1 VKLNRDATLARSK
14 IESKRRFVSKQNPA
28 VEQSGLETTQL
39 EKSNGLVR
47 VMGRWTLT
55 ALVINSIVGN
65 GIFGVPSIV
74 SSYLGPWSPLAYLIA
89 AAGMGIIMSC
99 FAEVASQFRT
109 SGGPYLYAREAFGR
123 FLGIGT
129 GWLLWLIR
137 VTASA
142 AAVNL
147 FTNYLAEFWPNV
159 NQPLPR
165 LVVLSI
171 LIGFLTIINYR
182 GVESGAAASNIFTVA
197 KLSAL
202 LSFALAGGI
211 FLLRTRPAIPIPS
224 PGSSPLSA
232 HNWFE
237 AMLVLVFAFGGFEA
251 ALVPM
256 AEAKDPRR
264 DTPFALFTAL
274 LTTAVLFCAIQFVV
288 VRLLPTASATNR
300 PLADAAREMGGEVG
314 ATLITFGALIS
325 LYGYLSA
332 QILHTPRLT
341 FALAERGDFPAIF
354 SDIHSRFRT
363 PHVSILFFSAI
374 VWAMAAAGNFKA
386 NVIISSVGR
395 LFVYLIVCAA
405 LPVLRRSRPI
415 ALAYRAPM
423 GDFLATAGVIFM
435 LVLISR
441 MRRGEW
447 VVILMTIAIALANW
461 LWVRTRNA

>member
-1 VKLNRDATLARSK
+1 MSKHNRA
-14 IESKRRFVSKQNPA
+14 IEH
-28 VEQSGLETTQL
+28 SGLESAKL
-39 EKSNGLVR
+39 DKSDGLVR

-74 SSYLGPWSPLAYLIA
+74 SSYLGQWSPLAYLIA
-89 AAGMGIIMSC
+89 AVGMGIIMAC
-99 FAEVASQFRT
+99 FAEVASQFRK

-123 FLGIGT
+123 FLGIET

-165 LVVLSI
+165 LAVLSI
-171 LIGFLTIINYR
+171 LVGFLTIVNYC
-182 GVESGAAASNIFTVA
+182 GVESGAAASNIFTIA

-202 LSFALAGGI
+202 LSFAIAGGI
-211 FLLRTRPAIPIPS
+211 FLLRTHPAIPPPS
-224 PGSSPLSA
+224 PGSSPLSV

-251 ALVPM
+251 AVVPM
-256 AEAKDPRR
+256 AEAKDPGR

-274 LTTAVLFCAIQFVV
+274 LTTAILFCAIQFVV
-288 VRLLPTASATNR
+288 VRLLPSASVTNR
-300 PLADAAREMGGEVG
+300 PLADAAREMGGGVG
-314 ATLITFGALIS
+314 ATLITLGALIS

-332 QILHTPRLT
+332 QMLHTPRLT
-341 FALAERGDFPAIF
+341 FALAESGDLPAIF
-354 SDIHSRFRT
+354 SNIHSRFRT

-374 VWAMAAAGNFKA
+374 VWGMAAVGNFKA

-395 LFVYLIVCAA
+395 LFVYGVVCAA
-405 LPVLRRSRPI
+405 LPVLRRIHPG
-415 ALAYRAPM
+415 ALAYRVPM
-423 GDFLATAGVIFM
+423 GNLLATAGVIFM

-447 VVILMTIAIALANW
+447 IVILVTMAIAFANW
-461 LWVRTRNA
+461 QWARKRNA